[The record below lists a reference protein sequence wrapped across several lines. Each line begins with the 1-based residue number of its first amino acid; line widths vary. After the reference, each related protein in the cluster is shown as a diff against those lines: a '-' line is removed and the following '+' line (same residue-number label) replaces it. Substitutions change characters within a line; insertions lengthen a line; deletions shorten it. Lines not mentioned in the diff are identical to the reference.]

1 MGRLG
6 PPEARALDGID
17 GDEVHHGVASLDEI
31 GQTLD
36 LLGRVVDARHQRP
49 LDLGGVSRLI
59 GVVERSLEEGLDGNV
74 LRVGEKLPAQR
85 VVRGVEAERER
96 GTHGERGQAIEE
108 PVVAHGRD
116 HDVLVRESAHVAEE
130 LHRLADGVEVVA
142 RFAHAHQDDLPDV
155 AAHPPGLAVLRD
167 DLGARELAH
176 EATLARHAEDAPD
189 GAAHLSRDA
198 QSLPGQQHRLDALA
212 VLKPENELDGLGLG
226 ASNGQRM
233 REAVKTLPDAGQRL
247 GHGLRKALALSG
259 LPRGKPRPGK
269 KDAPNVLGLRA
280 QRLPLGGEFAQMRA
294 SGHGCSF
301 YILDGERK
309 AVILAHAP
317 AAFSGSAR
325 VRAKRS
331 PTRICYKTTK
341 FNVPQSR
348 ATPYTVFMVFSIRTP
363 CKTRNFLYNSSLSRT
378 TCS

>member
-1 MGRLG
+1 
-6 PPEARALDGID
+6 
-17 GDEVHHGVASLDEI
+17 
-31 GQTLD
+31 
-36 LLGRVVDARHQRP
+36 
-49 LDLGGVSRLI
+49 
-59 GVVERSLEEGLDGNV
+59 
-74 LRVGEKLPAQR
+74 
-85 VVRGVEAERER
+85 
-96 GTHGERGQAIEE
+96 
-108 PVVAHGRD
+108 
-116 HDVLVRESAHVAEE
+116 
-130 LHRLADGVEVVA
+130 
-142 RFAHAHQDDLPDV
+142 
-155 AAHPPGLAVLRD
+155 
-167 DLGARELAH
+167 
-176 EATLARHAEDAPD
+176 
-189 GAAHLSRDA
+189 
-198 QSLPGQQHRLDALA
+198 
-212 VLKPENELDGLGLG
+212 
-226 ASNGQRM
+226 M
-233 REAVKTLPDAGQRL
+233 REAVKTLSDAGQRL

-341 FNVPQSR
+341 FTVPQSR
-348 ATPYTVFMVFSIRTP
+348 ATLYTVFMVFSIRTP

-378 TCS
+378 TRS